1 MKKILTGF
9 QLGSFKKRFPIN
21 GERITNA
28 NSEVEA
34 EGSQAGHRKG
44 KGTKDRN
51 WKEEDTEL
59 LVTLYENR
67 ACLRDVAQKLNKQ
80 GQERRSL
87 LSNPFTDQCQRNKLS

>member
-1 MKKILTGF
+1 MTDF

-28 NSEVEA
+28 NGEVEA

-80 GQERRSL
+80 GAY
-87 LSNPFTDQCQRNKLS
+87 CQIHSQISVREISYLKGRLQK